1 MRRTKGIVLICTL
14 TLAVSLLGGCKGNSD
29 TKKESSTK
37 IVKVT
42 SVNNKTIKGVVG
54 ELEESSNKG
63 ASGSNQNETP
73 PAKPD
78 GDSSQNGN
86 PPAMPD
92 KKSSGNDNRNEK
104 QSGNAG
110 NGKPEGMPGGSNF
123 KESSEN
129 ITFKVT
135 DSTTI
140 KVENPQG
147 TEDGEV
153 KDISKDSILEVVL
166 DKNNNATKI
175 TIKNQ
180 GPGASGGAPE
190 GTSGSSDSS
199 ASKNGMA
206 TLTVSQLGTYTAT
219 GGSESAPL
227 KGVNIEVLQ

>member
-1 MRRTKGIVLICTL
+1 MRMTKGIALVCTL

-86 PPAMPD
+86 QNETPPAKPDGDSSQNGNPPAMPD
-92 KKSSGNDNRNEK
+92 KKSSGSDNQNEK
-104 QSGNAG
+104 QSGNAGSDNQKEQPSGNAG

-153 KDISKDSILEVVL
+153 KDISKI
-166 DKNNNATKI
+166 
-175 TIKNQ
+175 
-180 GPGASGGAPE
+180 
-190 GTSGSSDSS
+190 
-199 ASKNGMA
+199 
-206 TLTVSQLGTYTAT
+206 
-219 GGSESAPL
+219 
-227 KGVNIEVLQ
+227 

>member
-1 MRRTKGIVLICTL
+1 MRMTKGIALVCTL
-14 TLAVSLLGGCKGNSD
+14 ILAVSLLGGCKGSSD
-29 TKKESSTK
+29 TKKESNTK

-42 SVNNKTIKGVVG
+42 SVNDKTIKGVVG
-54 ELEESSNKG
+54 ELEECSNKG

-92 KKSSGNDNRNEK
+92 KKSSGSDNRNEK

-123 KESSEN
+123 KEISEN

-153 KDISKDSILEVVL
+153 KDISKI
-166 DKNNNATKI
+166 
-175 TIKNQ
+175 
-180 GPGASGGAPE
+180 
-190 GTSGSSDSS
+190 
-199 ASKNGMA
+199 
-206 TLTVSQLGTYTAT
+206 
-219 GGSESAPL
+219 
-227 KGVNIEVLQ
+227 